1 MNSPYAYLPP
11 LIATLNGASGVL
23 LLLGRWMIAQGKRD
37 AHKACMIAAFACS
50 TVFLVCYLYFHYEV
64 GNVHFLGEG
73 WIRPVYFAI
82 LITHVALAFV
92 TVPLVLVTL
101 SRGLKGRFD
110 KHVAIARWTF
120 PIWLYVSV
128 TGVLVYFMLY
138 QWYPNSGLGG
148 GRAVETMLR

>member
-11 LIATLNGASGVL
+11 LIATLNGASAIL

-37 AHKACMIAAFACS
+37 AHRNFMLAAVTSSAI
-50 TVFLVCYLYFHYEV
+50 FLICYVYFHVEV
-64 GNVHFLGEG
+64 GNVRFLGEG
-73 WIRPVYFAI
+73 LIRPVYFAI
-82 LITHVALAFV
+82 LITHTSLAIIN
-92 TVPLVLVTL
+92 VPMVIITL
-101 SRGLKGRFD
+101 SRGLTARYD
-110 KHVAIARWTF
+110 KHRKIARWTF

-148 GRAVETMLR
+148 APAIQTMLR